1 MVTIK
6 AWWRDGHSPQAQAAN
21 VGRSDDEL
29 LVATAQ
35 QQRRYLLTDVRLQAG
50 IDTLPDVLHLPDGS
64 TLEVAERVAIRRL
77 LGGLP
82 LAERSGHWLQQ
93 SWRALLGALLAA
105 IAVCWAAWRYGLP
118 LLAGVLVQWIPVSTE
133 QQLATHTLDWLQ
145 QQALIHPSQL
155 PAARQQALQARLTAL
170 LPPGSRY
177 HYQLWL
183 RDAPDI
189 GPNAFALPGGT
200 IVVTDQLLQAVSP
213 PDELAAILAHEA
225 GHVEGRHG
233 LRSAVESVGVLV
245 ALTLIT
251 GDASSISLAL
261 PMALANASYSREHER
276 EADRFAFATLRRH
289 GLSPCLLGYGLQRI
303 ERAAMADKEVEA
315 GQHSWFASH
324 PATSDRSQ
332 PDGQRCPPLP

>member
-1 MVTIK
+1 MVTIA
-6 AWWRDGHSPQAQAAN
+6 AWWRDGKSPQARAAN

-29 LVATAQ
+29 VVSAGNDS
-35 QQRRYLLTDVRLQAG
+35 RRYLLREVRLEAG
-50 IDTLPDVLHLPDGS
+50 VDTLPDMLQLPDGS
-64 TLEVAERVAIRRL
+64 TLEVADRVAIRRL

-82 LAERSGHWLQQ
+82 LAERGSHWLLH
-93 SWRALLGALLAA
+93 SWRALLGTLLAA

-118 LLAGVLVQWIPVSTE
+118 LLAGVLVQWIPPSSE
-133 QQLATHTLDWLQ
+133 QQLAAHTLDWLQ
-145 QQALIHPSQL
+145 QQELIHPSQL
-155 PAARQQALQARLTAL
+155 PVARQQALQARLAAL
-170 LPPGSRY
+170 LPADSRY
-177 HYQLWL
+177 RYTLLL

-189 GPNAFALPGGT
+189 GANAFALPGGS
-200 IVVTDQLLQAVSP
+200 IVVTDQLLQVVTRA
-213 PDELAAILAHEA
+213 DELDAILAHEA
-225 GHVEGRHG
+225 GHVEARHG
-233 LRSAVESVGVLV
+233 LRSALESAGVLA

-251 GDASSISLAL
+251 GDASSLTVLL

-276 EADRFAFATLRRH
+276 EADRFAFAALRRH

-303 ERAAMADKEVEA
+303 ERAALSGQEAAA